1 MDEKQITMYEKWMK
15 LMHELWSMLTMMMLV
30 VVGDANVSDHDV
42 KQCMNFNS
50 LLDVLHDMKSLSI

>member
-1 MDEKQITMYEKWMK
+1 M
-15 LMHELWSMLTMMMLV
+15 MMMLV
-30 VVGDANVSDHDV
+30 YVGDDNVSDHDV